1 MRYLVRFIYLFIF
14 SLFWSVSHFG
24 SVFICVHRIRIHGE
38 KNLQISGIGAYPK
51 KPFQLHPL
59 FHLYMC
65 IYREE
70 DERSME
76 KGTSVQENIRKISN
90 ARISKYNVF
99 LFFSI
104 YRAEGD
110 IEKRWKDIKMTN
122 KLTDF
127 SIWSLYISF
136 LEISKHDEFILL
148 HRREWERERETDL
161 NVLN

>member
-99 LFFSI
+99 LFFFNLSGGRG
-104 YRAEGD
+104 YLETM
-110 IEKRWKDIKMTN
+110 KRHKNDK
-122 KLTDF
+122 
-127 SIWSLYISF
+127 
-136 LEISKHDEFILL
+136 
-148 HRREWERERETDL
+148 
-161 NVLN
+161 